1 MKRIIF
7 IFSLFLLFIWLFA
20 NKTFAQTPGPFP
32 HDEFML
38 GSIIQ
43 IEEGTNKYSDLKS
56 IIQTVHVTISSG
68 KDINRKT
75 VVQFDP
81 QNIPDLKLH
90 VGDTV
95 VLGKTFDD
103 PVNKGNA
110 RYYIYEKYRL
120 PQVLWIFGGFLLLIV
135 FITGKKGIGSIAGL
149 IISFAFIFAFAIPQI
164 IAGNNPLFIIG
175 IAALGI
181 MITTTYIAHGFSK
194 QTTIALVATFTA
206 LLITFFLSGALVS
219 LSNLSGYGTQ
229 DATDLH
235 FGLKSFI
242 DVKAL
247 LLGGIIIATL
257 GALNDVTTTQAA
269 SIFQLAKS
277 NPKLTFKELF
287 EKGFVIGREH
297 AISLVNTLLLAYTG
311 SSFIIFIF
319 FFYNPNN
326 QPYWVILNNEGF
338 VEEIMKTIIGTAG
351 LLLVVP
357 IVTFL
362 ASYYAHKEFKN
373 KLSI

>member
-1 MKRIIF
+1 MKKILF
-7 IFSLFLLFIWLFA
+7 ICSLFLLLFGSSLA
-20 NKTFAQTPGPFP
+20 KASAQASGTFP

-38 GSIIQ
+38 GNVLQ
-43 IEEGTNKYSDLKS
+43 IEEGTNKFSDLKS
-56 IIQTVHVTISSG
+56 VIQTAHISISSG
-68 KDINRKT
+68 EDQNKKI
-75 VVQFDP
+75 VVQYDP

-90 VGDTV
+90 VGDSV
-95 VLGKTFDD
+95 VLGKTLDD
-103 PVNKGNA
+103 PSNKNNS

-120 PQVLWIFGGFLLLIV
+120 PNVLWIFGGFLLLIV
-135 FITGKKGIGSIAGL
+135 FITGKKGIGSILGL

-164 IAGNNPLFIIG
+164 IAGNNPLLIITTASIG
-175 IAALGI
+175 ILL
-181 MITTTYIAHGFSK
+181 TTTYIAHGISK
-194 QTTIALVATFTA
+194 QTTIALSATFIA
-206 LLITFFLSGALVS
+206 LVITFFLSQLMVGIS
-219 LSNLSGYGTQ
+219 LLSGFGTQ

-269 SIFQLAKS
+269 AIFQLAKS
-277 NPKLTFKELF
+277 NPKLSFKEIY
-287 EKGFVIGREH
+287 EKGFSVGREH

-311 SSFIIFIF
+311 SSFIVFIF

-326 QPYWVILNNEGF
+326 QPYWVLLNNEGF

-362 ASYYAHKEFKN
+362 ASYFAHKEFGN
-373 KLSI
+373 